1 MANDFMN
8 EVADKAKI
16 AAEYA
21 GKKVGVV
28 VDITKLNLKLVDAKN
43 NLEKSFVELGKLTF
57 DTETNGTDNTDTI
70 QTVCAEISGLKQKIK
85 FLKAEIASATGKS
98 VCKKCGKSNPESS
111 KFCNSCG
118 EVIGR

>member
-1 MANDFMN
+1 MANDFIN

-28 VDITKLNLKLVDAKN
+28 VDITKLNLKLCDAKN
-43 NLEKSFVELGKLTF
+43 TLEKSFAELGKLTY
-57 DTETNGTDNTDTI
+57 DSEMKGSDNTDAI
-70 QTVCAEISGLKQKIK
+70 QTVCAEISGLKEKIK
-85 FLKAEIASATGKS
+85 ILKSEIAAATGKS

-118 EVIGR
+118 EVIS